1 MSDFSTTNVNLQD
14 SITLSKEKFLNT
26 KKESLSFPS
35 NQVDAVVGFF
45 ENRGF
50 DTLSAT
56 SVASV
61 LLTQAKVDNASVMEL
76 LDQLKGYDKVK
87 LTSLIVAI
95 LNANDENG
103 SSSDDFLSAGV
114 SSLSSKTPVIAGTS
128 IGAGI

>member
-1 MSDFSTTNVNLQD
+1 MSDFSTTEVNLQD
-14 SITLSKEKFLNT
+14 SIPLSKEKFLNT

-45 ENRGF
+45 KNRGF
-50 DTLSAT
+50 DTLASA

-61 LLTQAKVDNASVMEL
+61 LLTQAKVDNANVMEL

-95 LNANDENG
+95 LNANRSNISKLGYKSVEATNTDN
-103 SSSDDFLSAGV
+103 LV
-114 SSLSSKTPVIAGTS
+114 SRNIMV
-128 IGAGI
+128 

>member
-1 MSDFSTTNVNLQD
+1 MSDFSTTDINLQD
-14 SITLSKEKFLNT
+14 SISLSKEKFLNT

-50 DTLSAT
+50 DTLAST

-61 LLTQAKVDNASVMEL
+61 LLTQAKVDNANVMEL
-76 LDQLKGYDKVK
+76 LEQLKGYDKVK

-95 LNANDENG
+95 LNANRSNISKLGYKAIEAENT
-103 SSSDDFLSAGV
+103 DNLV
-114 SSLSSKTPVIAGTS
+114 SRNIMV
-128 IGAGI
+128 

>member
-1 MSDFSTTNVNLQD
+1 MSDFSTTEVNLQD
-14 SITLSKEKFLNT
+14 SIPLSKEKFLNT

-50 DTLSAT
+50 DTLAST

-61 LLTQAKVDNASVMEL
+61 LLTQAKVDNANIMEL

-95 LNANDENG
+95 LNANRSN
-103 SSSDDFLSAGV
+103 V
-114 SSLSSKTPVIAGTS
+114 SKLGYKSVEATNTDNLVSRNIMV
-128 IGAGI
+128 

>member
-1 MSDFSTTNVNLQD
+1 MSDFSTTEVNLQD
-14 SITLSKEKFLNT
+14 SIPLSKEKFLNT

-50 DTLSAT
+50 DTLAST

-61 LLTQAKVDNASVMEL
+61 LLTQAKVDNANIMEL
-76 LDQLKGYDKVK
+76 LDQLKGYDRVK

-95 LNANDENG
+95 LNANRSN
-103 SSSDDFLSAGV
+103 V
-114 SSLSSKTPVIAGTS
+114 SKLGYKSVEATNTDNLVSRNIMV
-128 IGAGI
+128 

>member
-1 MSDFSTTNVNLQD
+1 MSDFSTTEVNLQD
-14 SITLSKEKFLNT
+14 SIPLSKEKFLNT

-50 DTLSAT
+50 DTLAST

-61 LLTQAKVDNASVMEL
+61 LLTQAKVDNANVIEL

-95 LNANDENG
+95 LNANRSNISKLGYKATETANTDN
-103 SSSDDFLSAGV
+103 LV
-114 SSLSSKTPVIAGTS
+114 SRNIMV
-128 IGAGI
+128 